1 MKKILAGC
9 LAAVLL
15 FCFAAFAF
23 AEDADD
29 GYDGDEVPETEE
41 ETGGGDWD
49 EEPEEPEEPSGDEEE
64 DESAETS
71 GTAALIKSGV
81 SFEANGRSENFG
93 DMQDD
98 DFRTYFPLKDK
109 KGWLEVHSEKPVY
122 GVYLMLF
129 EKITVPLEYE
139 IQLQDG
145 NGGWRTVAKGGQY
158 LVNWHPLEEGV
169 TDFRIF
175 GTSKERI
182 RVSELRLYG
191 EGEKPADVQDW
202 QTIGKCDIMLLS
214 GHPDDEILWFAGFLP
229 TYAGD
234 RGYRVQLAV
243 MAPTGGERKLE
254 LLHAI
259 WHCGVTAYP
268 EFIGLVDKNGKTVE
282 GQYTAWKGKNRV
294 QGLVTEVIR
303 KHQPEVMLTHGEN
316 GEYGHGAHRTA
327 CAAAKD
333 CVKHAAKANR
343 FPKTAKL
350 YGTWQVKKLYLHEYK
365 KNVIP
370 CDWNQ
375 PLKAF
380 GGKTGYEVASE
391 AFKFHRSQIR
401 RNWDLEPD
409 GKVHNNG
416 GYLEHDNSLFG
427 LFFTTVGQDTGIGDF
442 MEHITPEE
450 TGGE

>member
-1 MKKILAGC
+1 MKKILTGC
-9 LAAVLL
+9 LAVIVL
-15 FCFAAFAF
+15 FCILTYAHAAAS
-23 AEDADD
+23 DD
-29 GYDGDEVPETEE
+29 EYNGTVSPVSDTAGENDGEDGDEPIGEE
-41 ETGGGDWD
+41 NSEATG
-49 EEPEEPEEPSGDEEE
+49 EL
-64 DESAETS
+64 S
-71 GTAALIKSGV
+71 GTAEEIKTGIT
-81 SFEANGRSENFG
+81 FTANGKSDNYG

-98 DFRTYFPLKDK
+98 DFKSYYPLKEK
-109 KGWLEVHSEKPVY
+109 KGWLEVHSEKQVY
-122 GVYLMLF
+122 GIYVMLF
-129 EKITVPLEYE
+129 EKITVPLAYE
-139 IQLQDG
+139 IQVRDRAGEWQ
-145 NGGWRTVAKGGQY
+145 TIAQGGQY
-158 LVNWHPLEEGV
+158 LINWHPLEESV
-169 TDFRIF
+169 FEFRIC
-175 GTSKERI
+175 GISKERI
-182 RVSELRLYG
+182 RISELRLYG
-191 EGEKPADVQDW
+191 EGDKPREVQNW
-202 QTIGKCDIMLLS
+202 ITIDKCDMLLLS
-214 GHPDDEILWFAGFLP
+214 AHPDDEILWFAGLLP
-229 TYAGD
+229 TYAGE
-234 RGYRVQLAV
+234 RGLRVQLAV

-303 KHQPEVMLTHGEN
+303 KHRPDVMVTHGEN

-343 FPKTAKL
+343 FTKSAKQ

-370 CDWNQ
+370 CDWNI

-427 LFFTTVGQDTGIGDF
+427 LFFTTVGQDAGTGDF
-442 MEHITPEE
+442 MEHITIE
-450 TGGE
+450 GSSGE